1 MAHQIMNFEGLKF
14 YERNSFLHFIEDL
27 EEPSRAS
34 RSRSVPA
41 MARRSLESPALAPSP
56 CAVATTSTT
65 LSQIDDGLEWMEKG
79 EFLTLMIRGIPCSCK
94 RDEILKAIEEL
105 GFSGRYDFFFTP
117 MKKGRTLGYGF
128 IGFPEPQLAKDFA
141 INMTGYRFSNKLSS
155 KVVSVTPATIQGLS
169 KNLAHFRDT
178 SVMQSDASKPFFQE

>member
-94 RDEILKAIEEL
+94 RDEILEAIEEL
-105 GFSGRYDFFFTP
+105 GFSGRYDFFFHTYE
-117 MKKGRTLGYGF
+117 KGPNSWLWVYWVPRAS
-128 IGFPEPQLAKDFA
+128 IGKGLCDQYDRIP
-141 INMTGYRFSNKLSS
+141 
-155 KVVSVTPATIQGLS
+155 IQQQVELKGCQCYPCYYS
-169 KNLAHFRDT
+169 G
-178 SVMQSDASKPFFQE
+178 S